1 MKYDCFEQMKLLEKC
16 FLFFCNNGY
25 ARSKAAFCR
34 RYLKR
39 SETYMSKLSEDRKP
53 SALVWAKL
61 LVALMDIKGN
71 LVSVEQKHDA
81 RRLFKQVKQ
90 LIEEL

>member
-1 MKYDCFEQMKLLEKC
+1 MKDDHVKQSDLLEKC
-16 FLFFCNNGY
+16 YLFFYNHGY
-25 ARSKAAFCR
+25 TRSRASFCR

-71 LVSVEQKHDA
+71 LVSVEQRHEA
-81 RRLFKQVKQ
+81 HRLFKQVKQ